1 MSKLWIK
8 QSRKKRKLDII
19 RLLNNTRSGK
29 LYWQEFLSSP
39 YLEQHSIKVINDTMA
54 DEPHGFTDG
63 FIILNSHLMFN
74 YEIISSECRFLD
86 QYQII
91 DYRNVFASD
100 VMPQMIIGAEFLY
113 GFQYGIGL
121 RLIVP
126 EAYITKE
133 SIINVVEEFVKN
145 DFKPFERIDRPFTTE
160 ERQQLKS
167 RVVAF

>member
-1 MSKLWIK
+1 LNISVRSSIIGFRSCCTIFIPVAIPFSPFSNPLPIASKP
-8 QSRKKRKLDII
+8 LDI
-19 RLLNNTRSGK
+19 L
-29 LYWQEFLSSP
+29 
-39 YLEQHSIKVINDTMA
+39 
-54 DEPHGFTDG
+54 
-63 FIILNSHLMFN
+63 
-74 YEIISSECRFLD
+74 SECRFLD

>member
-19 RLLNNTRSGK
+19 RLLNSIRSRK
-29 LYWQEFLSSP
+29 NYWQEFLSSP
-39 YLEQHSIKVINDTMA
+39 YLEQHSIKVINDTMP

-126 EAYITKE
+126 EAYITKQ
-133 SIINVVEEFVKN
+133 SVINIVEEFVKN
-145 DFKPFERIDRPFTTE
+145 DFKPFERIIRPFTTE